1 MLWLLISKSRKKRPS
16 NSVFM
21 RRAGHSHLKTLVH
34 RKLTQ
39 ILHRESSDPRF
50 EGITISRVETSPDLS
65 FARVLVSHAA
75 IWNSGNPSGIDEEQQ
90 IQLIDSLNRASGFS
104 SKKLGKSLNS
114 RNTPK
119 LHFVYDSGFDHS
131 DEIEQ
136 LIRQQQMDD

>member
-1 MLWLLISKSRKKRPS
+1 MLWWPISKSRKKRPS

-65 FARVLVSHAA
+65 FARVLVSHAEHRRSVIRLLLSDQLFNFVTVIKPGIVNKMKFWCVPA
-75 IWNSGNPSGIDEEQQ
+75 IQ
-90 IQLIDSLNRASGFS
+90 RFS
-104 SKKLGKSLNS
+104 EFFAEKS
-114 RNTPK
+114 
-119 LHFVYDSGFDHS
+119 
-131 DEIEQ
+131 
-136 LIRQQQMDD
+136 